1 MATLHT
7 LDTAP
12 ESSREIL
19 RNLHAGQGTIMNFFA
34 LVAESPEVLKA
45 YMDLMGVTNKFSM
58 TSTEKQVINLT
69 TNYENNCEDCMPIY
83 TAIARGVGVPEAVIQ
98 SIRNNDLIADQRLQ
112 ALRQLVSDIVR
123 NRAAVAKKTLEEFY
137 SAGYSDTQLME
148 IVVLIATKTIS
159 NYMAHLFELPVDEM
173 FKDDAWGKPEPH

>member
-83 TAIARGVGVPEAVIQ
+83 TAMSVYPKQ
-98 SIRNNDLIADQRLQ
+98 SFSQYAI
-112 ALRQLVSDIVR
+112 
-123 NRAAVAKKTLEEFY
+123 
-137 SAGYSDTQLME
+137 
-148 IVVLIATKTIS
+148 TI
-159 NYMAHLFELPVDEM
+159 L
-173 FKDDAWGKPEPH
+173 